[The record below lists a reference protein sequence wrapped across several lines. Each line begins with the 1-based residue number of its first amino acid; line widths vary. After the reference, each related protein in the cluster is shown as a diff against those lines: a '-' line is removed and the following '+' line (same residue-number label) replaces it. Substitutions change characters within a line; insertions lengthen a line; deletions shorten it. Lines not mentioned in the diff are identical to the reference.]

1 MRLNFSFV
9 EPERIRRGIE
19 LLSEVIRERMELRSD
34 LERGSHRSVGARARP
49 SARTVRLVAR
59 LAVLRGGHSMER
71 DVSFVTGRRVQH
83 ALERLG
89 HEVHPLDIEDQT
101 TGTLMELGPD
111 AAFICLHGPG
121 GEDGTVQAL
130 LETLGIP
137 YTGSGP
143 LSSIRCMDKDY
154 AKRALRA
161 NGIQTPPF
169 RTFLR
174 KAMNEMGASAA
185 LEVAADDLGYPLVV
199 KPAREGSSFGL
210 SRVEGPD
217 GLLDAV
223 YEALGYDAKILLES
237 WVEGTEISIP
247 IIEPAGEDPRALG
260 LVEIRPREG
269 AYNFE
274 AKYTPGAT
282 DFAIPAEIPPED
294 ASRVE
299 ETALTAYRVLGC
311 SGYARVDTIFAEGT
325 PWVLDVKTIPGFT
338 ETSTFPLAAEA
349 AGITFEKLVETI
361 LDAALH
367 YRSCRVQAL
376 ALRCQP
382 LRAFQHASA
391 TPRFARRLVS
401 FAFRASQPVAHEEPL
416 PSAAV

>member
-1 MRLNFSFV
+1 
-9 EPERIRRGIE
+9 
-19 LLSEVIRERMELRSD
+19 
-34 LERGSHRSVGARARP
+34 
-49 SARTVRLVAR
+49 
-59 LAVLRGGHSMER
+59 MER
-71 DVSFVTGRRVQH
+71 DVSFITGRRVQH

-89 HEVHPLDIEDQT
+89 HEVYPLDIEDST
-101 TGTLMELGPD
+101 TGTLIELSPD
-111 AAFICLHGPG
+111 VAFICLHGPG
-121 GEDGTVQAL
+121 GEDGTLQAL

-161 NGIQTPPF
+161 AGIRTPSF

-174 KAMNEMGASAA
+174 RAMNEMGASAA
-185 LEVAADDLGYPLVV
+185 LDVAAEELGYPLVV

-210 SRVEGPD
+210 SRVEGPE

-247 IIEPAGEDPRALG
+247 IIEPSGEDPGALG

-269 AYNFE
+269 TYNFE

-282 DFAIPAEIPPED
+282 DFAIPAEIPSE
-294 ASRVE
+294 AAAGVE
-299 ETALTAYRVLGC
+299 ETALTAYNVLGC
-311 SGYARVDTIFAEGT
+311 SGFARVDTIYAGGV

-361 LDAALH
+361 LDTALH
-367 YRSCRVQAL
+367 TE
-376 ALRCQP
+376 
-382 LRAFQHASA
+382 A
-391 TPRFARRLVS
+391 TAKL
-401 FAFRASQPVAHEEPL
+401 
-416 PSAAV
+416 

>member
-1 MRLNFSFV
+1 M
-9 EPERIRRGIE
+9 
-19 LLSEVIRERMELRSD
+19 
-34 LERGSHRSVGARARP
+34 AR
-49 SARTVRLVAR
+49 V
-59 LAVLRGGHSMER
+59 AVLRGGHSMER
-71 DVSFVTGRRVQH
+71 DVSVVTGRRVQH

-89 HEVHPLDIEDQT
+89 HEVYPLDIEET
-101 TGTLMELGPD
+101 TTESLMSLAPE
-111 AAFICLHGPG
+111 AAFISLHGPG

-161 NGIQTPPF
+161 AGIPTPPF

-174 KAMNEMGASAA
+174 RAMNEMGASAA
-185 LEVAADDLGYPLVV
+185 LDMAAESLGYPLVV

-210 SRVEGPD
+210 SRVEEPGQ
-217 GLLDAV
+217 LLDAV
-223 YEALGYDAKILLES
+223 YEAFGYDAKILLES
-237 WVEGTEISIP
+237 WMEGREVSVP
-247 IIEPAGEDPRALG
+247 ILEPSGEEPKILG

-282 DFAIPAEIPPED
+282 DFAIPAEITSEVA
-294 ASRVE
+294 ASLE
-299 ETALTAYRVLGC
+299 ETALIAYRTLGC
-311 SGYARVDTIFAEGT
+311 SGYARMDTIVEGET

-349 AGITFEKLVETI
+349 AGLPFEKLVEAI
-361 LDAALH
+361 LDAAL
-367 YRSCRVQAL
+367 RTE
-376 ALRCQP
+376 
-382 LRAFQHASA
+382 A
-391 TPRFARRLVS
+391 TAKL
-401 FAFRASQPVAHEEPL
+401 
-416 PSAAV
+416 